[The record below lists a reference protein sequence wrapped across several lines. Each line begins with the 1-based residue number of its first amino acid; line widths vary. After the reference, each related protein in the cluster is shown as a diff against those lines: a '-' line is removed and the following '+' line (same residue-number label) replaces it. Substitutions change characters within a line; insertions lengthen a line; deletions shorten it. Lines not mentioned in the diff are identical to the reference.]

1 MKDEAVSQDHAIQ
14 FHLREYEALH
24 EEIEA
29 STQELRTLER
39 YAVIGSG
46 AVWTWLATTKLEP
59 RPPGIVWWIPVLFSL
74 HGIFRTEALLSSIKR
89 TSTYLQKMEKVVYN
103 QEILSGWETYIHKP
117 ENRKQY
123 ILTSTWIF
131 WVGLLI
137 ATIIIPLVA
146 RY

>member
-74 HGIFRTEALLSSIKR
+74 HGIFRTGALLSSIKR
-89 TSTYLQKMEKVVYN
+89 TSTYLQMMEK
-103 QEILSGWETYIHKP
+103 LSTIRRYLAAGKHIFINPKI
-117 ENRKQY
+117 EN
-123 ILTSTWIF
+123 
-131 WVGLLI
+131 
-137 ATIIIPLVA
+137 
-146 RY
+146 